1 MEYKEFVEKVKSDL
15 PERFS
20 GELAGAAVEETH
32 VSKLQGRSYDGISI
46 IPQDSIMGMTM
57 DMQPYFQ
64 MVQEGIPYETVLEN
78 AADTAV
84 GRYEGRPDISPNEI
98 GNYAVAKDRLTVQL
112 VGKEKNE
119 EMLRQI
125 PHHDLEDMSVIYRLQ
140 IRSDGYGEAAV
151 TVTNAMLEQYGVTAE
166 QLHRDAVESAAVRH
180 PYEIKT
186 MSEILSEFSD
196 GMIIPEG
203 ELPLYVATNESRLNG
218 AGVLS
223 YPGFMEAA
231 ADRLN
236 GSFYILPSSVHEVIL
251 LPENSAFSVQELQAM
266 VQDINAAEVSPEE
279 QLSNHVYHYDS
290 KERVF
295 ELADKYEARKQDKA
309 IGKDR
314 GRTSVLET
322 LHEHQKECAEKP
334 RKMAPAHH
342 REDASR

>member
-15 PERFS
+15 PVRFS
-20 GELAGAAVEETH
+20 GALDGAAVEATH

-64 MVQEGIPYETVLEN
+64 MMQDGIPYETVLEN
-78 AADTAV
+78 LAGTAV
-84 GRYEGRPDISPNEI
+84 DRYEGKPDISLEEI
-98 GNYAVAKDRLTVQL
+98 GNYAVVKDHLTVQL
-112 VGKEKNE
+112 VGKERNE

-140 IRSDGYGEAAV
+140 IRSDGYGEASI

-166 QLHRDAVESAAVRH
+166 QLHRDALESAAVRH
-180 PYEIKT
+180 PYEIRT
-186 MSEILSEFSD
+186 MSEIFSEFSD
-196 GMIIPEG
+196 GMIIPEE

-223 YPGFMEAA
+223 YPGFLEVA
-231 ADRLN
+231 ADRLK

-251 LPENSAFSVQELQAM
+251 LPEKSAFSVQELQAM

-295 ELADKYEARKQDKA
+295 EFADKYETRKQDKA
-309 IGKDR
+309 LGKDK
-314 GRTSVLET
+314 GRPSVLET

-342 REDASR
+342 REEAAR

>member
-1 MEYKEFVEKVKSDL
+1 MEYKEFIEKAKSDL
-15 PERFS
+15 PDRFF
-20 GELAGAAVEETH
+20 GTLDGATVEETH

-46 IPQDSIMGMTM
+46 IPKDSIMGMTV

-64 MVQEGIPYETVLEN
+64 MVQNGIAYETVLKN
-78 AADTAV
+78 LADTAV
-84 GRYEGRPDISPNEI
+84 GRYEGRPDITLEEI
-98 GNYAVAKDRLTVQL
+98 ANYAIVKDHLTIQL
-112 VGKEKNE
+112 VGREKNE
-119 EMLRQI
+119 DMLRQI

-140 IRSDGYGEAAV
+140 IRSDAYGEATI

-166 QLHRDAVESAAVRH
+166 QLHRDALENASARY
-180 PYEIKT
+180 PCEIKT
-186 MSEILSEFSD
+186 ISEILSEFSG
-196 GMIIPEG
+196 GMIIPEE

-231 ADRLN
+231 ADRLK

-251 LPENSAFSVQELQAM
+251 LPEKSAFSVQELQAM

-295 ELADKYEARKQDKA
+295 ELADKYEARKQDKVL
-309 IGKDR
+309 GKDK

-334 RKMAPAHH
+334 RKMTPSHH
-342 REDASR
+342 REEASR